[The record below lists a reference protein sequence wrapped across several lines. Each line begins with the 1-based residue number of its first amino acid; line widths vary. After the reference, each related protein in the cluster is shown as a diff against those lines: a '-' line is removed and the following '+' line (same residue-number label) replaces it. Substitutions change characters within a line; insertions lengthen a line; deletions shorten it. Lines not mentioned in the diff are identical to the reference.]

1 MHFPWHFCGEHFKN
15 CHKHPAFWSIF
26 YSILS
31 HFLVQLSY
39 MTDDTRSQRNEGK
52 TELTFE
58 LFWRPLDDDGSPPA
72 FLSPCSI
79 DSRKKLRPWLELGS
93 WPLEL
98 ERGLFEL
105 SSWKRTTFRPRMASW
120 LLLRKPRGPQ
130 AGCLTFQS
138 MFYWK
143 IKETFLVVTF
153 NLCDLIFKV
162 MHADKK
168 VFSQVYANFSKDLS
182 VVYVTQVGNF

>member
-1 MHFPWHFCGEHFKN
+1 
-15 CHKHPAFWSIF
+15 
-26 YSILS
+26 
-31 HFLVQLSY
+31 
-39 MTDDTRSQRNEGK
+39 MTDDTLSWRNEGK

-58 LFWRPLDDDGSPPA
+58 LFWRPLDDDGSPLTPA
-72 FLSPCSI
+72 CLSPCSI
-79 DSRKKLRPWLELGS
+79 DSKKKLRVEPLPEIC
-93 WPLEL
+93 PLEL
-98 ERGLFEL
+98 DRGLFEL
-105 SSWKRTTFRPRMASW
+105 SSLKRTTFRPRMASW

-130 AGCLTFQS
+130 VGCLTFQS

-143 IKETFLVVTF
+143 INETFLEVTF
-153 NLCDLIFKV
+153 NPCDLIFKV